1 MLECKPKPT
10 SKHTHK
16 GLTTEEMQLI
26 NVHVCACV
34 CVCVC
39 VCVWTRKR
47 EGDWGWKDD
56 HVWTQPRVAGIAH
69 GSPVFWRSWP
79 GRPWKMAEPLGI
91 IWETWWVCIGAR
103 NPRSRIPGESQ
114 LLLCDTKWLD
124 LKLYWCF
131 SSFNLLRFLLKLV
144 GEGPEGFGGKRKHF
158 REGNAKRGGL
168 LGGKTFI
175 MWLRTSQWSVIY
187 KGGTV
192 ITRYFKG
199 ERSQPG
205 II

>member
-1 MLECKPKPT
+1 MC
-10 SKHTHK
+10 
-16 GLTTEEMQLI
+16 
-26 NVHVCACV
+26 VHV

-103 NPRSRIPGESQ
+103 NPWSRIPGESQ

-175 MWLRTSQWSVIY
+175 ILANIQEGNSNLPHPKVFAFAVFSGSNAHFLGLCIPVSSLTS
-187 KGGTV
+187 
-192 ITRYFKG
+192 
-199 ERSQPG
+199 G
-205 II
+205 ICLKVPF

>member
-1 MLECKPKPT
+1 
-10 SKHTHK
+10 
-16 GLTTEEMQLI
+16 MQLI
-26 NVHVCACV
+26 NVCV
-34 CVCVC
+34 CVYGNE
-39 VCVWTRKR
+39 K
-47 EGDWGWKDD
+47 EEDWGWKDD
-56 HVWTQPRVAGIAH
+56 HVWAHPRVAGIAH
-69 GSPVFWRSWP
+69 GSSVFWRNWP
-79 GRPWKMAEPLGI
+79 GKPWKMAEPLRV
-91 IWETWWVCIGAR
+91 IWETWWVCIGAQ
-103 NPRSRIPGESQ
+103 NPRSVIPGNLSSFSV
-114 LLLCDTKWLD
+114 DMKWLD
-124 LKLYWCF
+124 LKPYWCF

-144 GEGPEGFGGKRKHF
+144 GQEKIWGKRKRF

-199 ERSQPG
+199 EHSQPG